1 MDISNVVKL
10 NYIDS
15 ETGKSF
21 KTVPKH
27 YKSNFNKLTLVR
39 NEYKIYCEPIDSLV
53 LNFESKLDDCDTELT
68 IEYLNQEISNGV
80 MNRIYNSAKVEW

>member
-21 KTVPKH
+21 KTVPKQ
-27 YKSNFNKLTLVR
+27 YKSSFNKLTLFR
-39 NEYKIYCEPIDSLV
+39 NEYKIYCESIDPLV

-80 MNRIYNSAKVEW
+80 MNRIYNSTKVRW